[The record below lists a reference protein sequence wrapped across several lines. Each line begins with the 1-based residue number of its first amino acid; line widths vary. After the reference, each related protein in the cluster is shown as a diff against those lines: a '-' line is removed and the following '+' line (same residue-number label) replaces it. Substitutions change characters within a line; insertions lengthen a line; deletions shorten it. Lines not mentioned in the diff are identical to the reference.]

1 MKRVSLILFV
11 ILISLSL
18 LAQNISGTVKD
29 AKTGEPLF
37 SASVVIKGTSVGA
50 TTDFD
55 GKFSFNPGDKKP
67 PFTLVVSYIGYVA
80 QELEVK
86 SIEQPVQV
94 KLKADEIVLKDVTV
108 IEQRLSEKQKE
119 SALTVE
125 SMDVIAIK
133 ETPAANFYEGL
144 GNLKGVDLT
153 SASLGFK
160 IINTRGFNSTSPVR
174 SLQIIDGVDNQS
186 PGLNFSLGNFLGAS
200 DLDVL
205 KVDIIQG
212 ASSAFYGPNAFNGV
226 LSMTTKNPFIKPGI
240 AVQLKAGER
249 GLLETAVRYAQV
261 FKNKEGVEK
270 FAYKLNLFYMQAY
283 DWEATNDAPSTSSRV
298 NRFNPGGY
306 DAVNR
311 YGDENLTNGIN
322 NATSL
327 SQQRQFPGLGLWH
340 RDGYWEKDLVDYD
353 SRNLKASL
361 AMHYRL
367 KEDVELIL
375 ASNFGTGTTV
385 YQGDNRYSL
394 RDILFFQNRIELNKR
409 DKYFLRFYA
418 TNEDAGKSYDAVFT
432 AFLLQDAAKNSNE
445 WSRDYRNFWSTQI
458 RGQISPSYAPNNI
471 YLPGFPP
478 TTFPYDTTA
487 ANAVLNMY
495 HDSLLAW
502 HDRARDYANSYNPL
516 TGGLPYFE
524 PGTAAFD
531 SLKNLI
537 TSRKSFA
544 EGGTMFFDKSA
555 LYHLHGEYK
564 FKPSFMDIIVGASGR
579 LYAPYSEGTI
589 FSDTLDADSNRIR
602 IYNYEYG
609 IYLGLEKKLK
619 EEKWKF
625 NLTGRLDKN
634 KNFNFLVSPA
644 ASVIWNPSK
653 SHTLRVS
660 FSAAIRNPTLAD
672 QYLHYNVG
680 RAILIGNVTGYDSLV
695 TIPSLVDYFNSTS
708 LDKSLIEYFNM
719 DPIRPEKV
727 KTTEI
732 GYRASLFNRLYIDMN
747 YYYSYYTDFIGYKL
761 AAVVSFD
768 TTFTNQISRLQAYR
782 IATNA
787 EGAVT
792 TQGFS
797 IGANFY
803 FAKVFSINGNYSWN
817 VLNEES
823 SSKDPIIP
831 AFNTPEHKYNIGIA
845 SRDMDLNLFGWLT
858 KHWGFNTNYRW
869 VKGFEYTGSPQFT
882 GFVPSYYSVDA
893 QINKYIPKIY
903 CTLKVGASNLTNNK
917 QFQVYGGP
925 RIGRMAYI
933 SLLFEMEN
941 KDMRKKG

>member
-1 MKRVSLILFV
+1 MKRASLTVIV
-11 ILISLSL
+11 ILSSLNL
-18 LAQNISGTVKD
+18 FAQNISGTIKD
-29 AKTGEPLF
+29 AKSGEPLF
-37 SASVVIKGTSVGA
+37 SASVVIKGTTVGS

-55 GKFSFNPGDKKP
+55 GKFSFNPGDNKAP
-67 PFTLVVSYIGYVA
+67 YTLVVSYIGYVT
-80 QELEVK
+80 QEVAV
-86 SIEQPVQV
+86 SSVATPVQV
-94 KLKADEIVLKDVTV
+94 KLKADEIILKDVTV
-108 IEQRLSEKQKE
+108 IEQRISEKQKE

-125 SMDVIAIK
+125 SMDIIAIK
-133 ETPAANFYEGL
+133 ETPAASFYEGL

-153 SASLGFK
+153 SASIGFK

-200 DLDVL
+200 ELDLL

-226 LSMTTKNPFIKPGI
+226 LSMTTKNPFIKPGL

-261 FKNKEGVEK
+261 FKNKEGVDK
-270 FAYKLNLFYMQAY
+270 FAYKLNLFYMQAN
-283 DWEATNDAPSTSSRV
+283 DWEATNDAAATSSTTGKY
-298 NRFNPGGY
+298 NPGGY

-311 YGDENLTNGIN
+311 YGDENLTSGIN
-322 NATSL
+322 NATSWG
-327 SQQRQFPGLGLWH
+327 QQRDFPGLGRWN
-340 RDGYWEKDLVDYD
+340 RDGYWEKDLVSYD

-394 RDILFFQNRIELNKR
+394 KDILFFQNRLEINKR

-432 AFLLQDAAKNSNE
+432 AFLMQDAAKDNNE
-445 WSRDYRNFWSTQI
+445 WSRDYRNFWSQKI
-458 RGQISPSYAPNNI
+458 KGQISPSYSPTNT
-471 YLPGFPP
+471 YLPGFP
-478 TTFPYDTTA
+478 TTAFPYDTA
-487 ANAVLNMY
+487 SADAILNLYM
-495 HDSLLAW
+495 DSLNAW
-502 HDRARDYANSYNPL
+502 HQRARDHANSANPI
-516 TGGLPYFE
+516 TGGGAYYE

-531 SLKNLI
+531 SLKNAI
-537 TSRKSFA
+537 TSRKSYG
-544 EGGTMFFDKSA
+544 EGGTLFYDKSA
-555 LYHLHGEYK
+555 LYHVHGEYK
-564 FKPSFMDIIVGASGR
+564 FKPSFMDIIVGANGR
-579 LYAPYSEGTI
+579 LYAPNSEGTI
-589 FSDTLDADSNRIR
+589 FSDTLDADSNRIK

-609 IYLGLEKKLK
+609 VYLGLEKKLK
-619 EEKWKF
+619 EDKWKF

-644 ASVIWNPSK
+644 ASVIWNPHK
-653 SHTLRVS
+653 NHTIRLS

-672 QYLHYNVG
+672 QYLYYNVG
-680 RAILIGNVTGYDSLV
+680 RAILIGNVSGYDSLA
-695 TIPSLVDYFNSTS
+695 TIESLRDYYNSTTVDS
-708 LDKSLIEYFNM
+708 SLIEFFNI

-727 KTTEI
+727 KTVEI
-732 GYRASLFNRLYIDMN
+732 GYRTALFNRLYLDMN

-761 AAVVSFD
+761 AAEVRFD
-768 TTFTNQISRLQAYR
+768 TIYTNQINYLQAYR
-782 IATNA
+782 IASNA

-797 IGANFY
+797 IGANFF

-817 VLNEES
+817 VLNEAS

-831 AFNTPEHKYNIGIA
+831 AFNTPEHKFNIGIGA
-845 SRDMDLNLFGWLT
+845 RDADLNLFGWKT
-858 KHWGFNTNYRW
+858 KHWGFNTNYKW
-869 VKGFEYTGSPQFT
+869 VQGFDYTGSPQFT
-882 GFVPSYYSVDA
+882 GYVPSYYMLDA
-893 QINKYIPKIY
+893 QINKEIPKIHV
-903 CTLKVGASNLTNNK
+903 TVKVGASNLTNNK

-925 RIGRMAYI
+925 RIGRMGYI
-933 SLLFEMEN
+933 SLLFELE
-941 KDMRKKG
+941 KKPK